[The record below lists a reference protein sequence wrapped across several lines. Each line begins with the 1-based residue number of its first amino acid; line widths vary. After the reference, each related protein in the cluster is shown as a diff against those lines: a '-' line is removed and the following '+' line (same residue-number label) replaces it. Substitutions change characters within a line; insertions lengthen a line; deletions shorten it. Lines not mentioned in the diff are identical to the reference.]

1 MDAIQQ
7 QMFDTWRASRRGE
20 RPPPLPGTHDREVL
34 RDLRRR
40 YRARREAGAR
50 RRAGAWPGW

>member
-7 QMFDTWRASRRGE
+7 QMYDTWRASRRGE
-20 RPPPLPGTHDREVL
+20 RPPPPPGSHDREVL

-40 YRARREAGAR
+40 YRAHREAEAR
-50 RRAGAWPGW
+50 RRAGAWRGW

>member
-7 QMFDTWRASRRGE
+7 QMYDTWRAARDGE
-20 RPPPLPGTHDREVL
+20 RPPPLPGTHDRDVL

-40 YRARREAGAR
+40 YRAHREAETR
-50 RRAGAWPGW
+50 RRDVAWPRW